1 MRMMAVSWALV
12 FLVLLAG
19 LVVAAI
25 LGIVAMAR
33 RGPSPVARLASVPV
47 RAPAP
52 QPDPADRRRILEM
65 VRDGK
70 LGPEEADR
78 LLTALGASHPDG
90 GGSAVC
96 PYCAEA
102 MPPEVAVC
110 PSCGTRL
117 PGSGSPRTVAT
128 PAGSS
133 TVSGGAKA
141 LALYAVIIGAV
152 VVWESVGGSAFRG
165 IRHPAFLVRGLLG
178 GLGIA
183 SGIQMWRGHR
193 TGWVLGLVWSA
204 SQIVEIILHQLPLNR
219 QVLHVGFTTVTN
231 GNGWGVNSVGIVLV
245 CLFVAVSKSFAPAP
259 GRPT

>member
-178 GLGIA
+178 GWGSPRGSRCGA
-183 SGIQMWRGHR
+183 DTVQDGFWGSSGRLPKSSRSSCTSFPSTARFCMWGSRPSR
-193 TGWVLGLVWSA
+193 TATGGA
-204 SQIVEIILHQLPLNR
+204 
-219 QVLHVGFTTVTN
+219 
-231 GNGWGVNSVGIVLV
+231 
-245 CLFVAVSKSFAPAP
+245 
-259 GRPT
+259 